1 MTYNK
6 DVLGT
11 QFTLELSSYALEL
24 MSKVNDVSEAIS
36 LLLTKVGEQFSLSH
50 ITVLEKQHNLPC
62 FMATYEWLTPE
73 IEPMRN
79 QIFTYSEELKEI
91 FFKHM
96 DQSRGFFTFQELK
109 EIKEAEKNF
118 PIIKQNKVDNMVLC
132 SLTQKKRLIGFIS
145 FESRNGKDCFSDEEI
160 SAFLQTKRI
169 FENFFLIYRANQEAQ
184 RRIEQVTFF
193 DPITGLIKYDY
204 FLEKAELIYKNDSNN
219 QYILFY
225 ADINNFKYFNETYGY
240 AAGDEVLRL
249 FEQHFMS
256 QSPRYIIG
264 SRIFSDYFVGMISL
278 KGPLIKRKLIQELQ
292 MLNYSF
298 QKKILKLYPESSIHA
313 VTGVILIDNKE
324 TDIQTYIDNAN
335 QARKVAKFNRTHC
348 IIFDKDMEAERK
360 KYYRFTSMAD
370 EALKNDEFY
379 FELQPKIDLRTK
391 RIVGAEALVRWARS
405 DGSVV
410 YPNEF
415 IPVFEKNGFIAKLDF
430 YVYGKV
436 CEYLVHRIQHG
447 LEIVPIS
454 VNVSRAHLKQDNF
467 ARKVTRLVEQYQIPP
482 EYLEF
487 ELTENIFLENSKQ
500 AKETL
505 MELKNYGFKVS
516 MDDFG
521 SGFSSLNLLMNLEF
535 DILKLDKDFLTDNI
549 VTKKEEVVI
558 KSIIRMAKL
567 MKMTVLCEGVETK
580 EQVDF
585 LERMQCDLVQGY
597 YFGKPMK
604 TEMFDACISS
614 DLKQV

>member
-24 MSKVNDVSEAIS
+24 ISRVNDVSEAIS
-36 LLLTKVGEQFSLSH
+36 LLLAKVGKQFSLSH
-50 ITVLEKQHNLPC
+50 ITVLEKQRNLPC
-62 FMATYEWLTPE
+62 FMATYEWHTAE
-73 IEPMRN
+73 NEPMRN
-79 QIFTYSEELKEI
+79 HIITYTEELKEV
-91 FFKHM
+91 FFERM
-96 DQSRGFFTFQELK
+96 DQSEELFTLQELK
-109 EIKEAEKNF
+109 GMKEAKNII
-118 PIIKQNKVDNMVLC
+118 PIIEQNKADNVILC
-132 SLTQKKRLIGFIS
+132 ALKQKKKFIGFLNI
-145 FESRNGKDCFSDEEI
+145 ETRNGIDKFSEEEI

-169 FENFFLIYRANQEAQ
+169 LENFFLVCRANQEAQ
-184 RRIEQVTFF
+184 RRIEQVTLF
-193 DPITGLIKYDY
+193 DPVTGLIKYDS
-204 FLEKAELIYKNDSNN
+204 FLEQAELIYKNDLNN

-256 QSPRYIIG
+256 QSSRYMIG
-264 SRIFSDYFVGMISL
+264 SRIFSDYFIGMTSL
-278 KGPLIKRKLIQELQ
+278 RGPIIERKLIQETQ
-292 MLNYSF
+292 MLSYSF
-298 QKKILKLYPESSIHA
+298 QKKIQSIYPESSIHIA
-313 VTGVILIDNKE
+313 AGVILIDNKNL
-324 TDIQTYIDNAN
+324 DLQTYIDNAN
-335 QARKVAKFNRTHC
+335 QARKIAKFNRVNC
-348 IIFDKDMEAERK
+348 VLFDKDMEAERK
-360 KYYRFTSMAD
+360 KYYRITSIAE
-370 EALKNDEFY
+370 EALKNNEFY

-391 RIVGAEALVRWARS
+391 RIVGAEALARWARP
-405 DGSVV
+405 DGTVV

-415 IPVFEKNGFIAKLDF
+415 IPIFEQNGFITKLDF

-436 CEYLVHRIQHG
+436 CEYLLNRIRNG
-447 LEIVPIS
+447 MEIVPIS
-454 VNVSRAHLKQDNF
+454 VNVSRVHLKQDNF
-467 ARKVTRLVEQYQIPP
+467 AKKVIRLVEQYRIPP
-482 EYLEF
+482 KYLEF
-487 ELTENIFLENSKQ
+487 ELTENIFLENSEQ
-500 AKETL
+500 AKKTL
-505 MELKNYGFKVS
+505 MELKKYDFKVS

-549 VTKKEEVVI
+549 ITKKEEVVI

-585 LERMQCDLVQGY
+585 LERMQCDMVQGY

-604 TEMFDACISS
+604 TELFEICMSS
-614 DLKQV
+614 